1 MSLEAVKLFL
11 KRYWWMILLAFA
23 IGFGSAAFFTRRR
36 PPTYRATTTLVVGPN
51 ETLKTPREVVD
62 SLNTLDRRSV
72 VATFA
77 RLPASRT
84 VRERA
89 GQQLQLGE
97 AQLTPYEVRTAVIPD
112 TNVLEVSVE
121 GPDARLAAAF
131 AEAVANQT
139 TGYTREF
146 YGIYGMKVLDAAKEP
161 TEAVGPGLSRSL
173 LAGAILGLLIGV
185 GVASLFDFARRAGR
199 ARRERRAAAARP
211 LRERERGVER
221 YV

>member
-1 MSLEAVKLFL
+1 MSLEALKLFF

-36 PPTYRATTTLVVGPN
+36 TPTYRATTTLVVGPN
-51 ETLKTPREVVD
+51 ENLKTTREVVD

-77 RLPASRT
+77 RLPSGRT

-89 GQQLQLGE
+89 QQQLQLNE
-97 AQLTPYEVRTAVIPD
+97 SQLAPYEVKTAVVPD
-112 TNVLEVSVE
+112 TNVLEVSAE

-131 AEAVANQT
+131 ADAVADQT
-139 TGYTREF
+139 TTYAREI
-146 YGIYGMKVLDAAKEP
+146 YDIYGMKVLDRAKVP
-161 TEAVGPGLSRSL
+161 TEEAGPGLSRNL
-173 LAGAILGLLIGV
+173 LTGAVLGLLIGV
-185 GVASLFDFARRAGR
+185 GVASLFEALRRYGRGR
-199 ARRERRAAAARP
+199 AARESEP
-211 LRERERGVER
+211 EVQR